1 MQKGIR
7 LYMTNKKK
15 VLIFPAGTEIA
26 SEILNAL
33 KLSKFVEIYG
43 GASAD
48 DHAEFVYD
56 NLIKGFP
63 FVKEDGFI
71 EYLNKVID
79 KYKIEYV
86 YPAHDDALTYMAKHV
101 DKIHATV
108 ISADYETVSICR
120 SKSTT
125 YKYFEEFSFV
135 PKLYDSVDDVE
146 SYPVFVKPDKGQG
159 AVGAKRINTSNELR
173 ESIKQNKN
181 LIICENLSGQEY
193 TVDCYTDF
201 KGKLRVAKLRNR
213 ERIKAGISVRS
224 SSLPLNDEV
233 KDIAEAINS
242 KLKFKGAWF
251 FQLKKDDKDKY
262 RLLEISARIPGTMGL
277 SRNMGIN
284 FPLLTL
290 FEFWGYDIDIV
301 DNQYDIT
308 LDRAFYSAYRIDYDY
323 KYMYVDYDDTLVVDG
338 RINLMLLSLLY
349 QAKRKGIKIILL
361 SKHIGDIYEDMQ
373 KIHICST
380 LFDEVCV
387 IGVEEEK
394 SSFIT
399 HKDAIFIDD
408 SYAER
413 VKVWK
418 NSKIPVFDVD
428 MVESLIEWK

>member
-1 MQKGIR
+1 MG
-7 LYMTNKKK
+7 NKKR

-63 FVKEDGFI
+63 FIKEDGFI

-79 KYKIEYV
+79 EYKIEYV
-86 YPAHDDALTYMAKHV
+86 YPAHDDVLTYMAKYA

-125 YKYFEEFSFV
+125 YKYFQEYSFV

-159 AVGAKRINTSNELR
+159 SVGAKKIHTLTELR
-173 ESIKQNKN
+173 ESVQQNKD
-181 LIICENLSGQEY
+181 LIICENLPGEEY
-193 TVDCYTDF
+193 TVDCYTDI
-201 KGKLRVAKLRNR
+201 KGQLRITKLRNR

-224 SSLPLNDEV
+224 RSLPLETEV
-233 KDIAEAINS
+233 RNIAEIINE
-242 KLKFKGAWF
+242 KLTFKGAWF
-251 FQLKKDDKDKY
+251 FQLKKDDKGKY

-290 FEFWGYDIDIV
+290 FEFWGYDIDII
-301 DNQYDIT
+301 DNDYHII
-308 LDRAFYSAYRIDYDY
+308 LDKAFYSAYRIDYNY
-323 KYMYVDYDDTLVVDG
+323 RYIYVDYDDTIVVDG
-338 RINLMLLSLLY
+338 KVNLMLLALLY
-349 QAKRKGIKIILL
+349 QAKSKGIKIILL
-361 SKHIGDIYEDMQ
+361 SKHIGNIYDDMS
-373 KIHICST
+373 KMHICST

-387 IGVEEEK
+387 IGVDEEK
-394 SSFIT
+394 SDFIT
-399 HKDAIFIDD
+399 HKEAIFIDD

-413 VKVWK
+413 MKVWK

-428 MVESLIEWK
+428 MVEALIEWK